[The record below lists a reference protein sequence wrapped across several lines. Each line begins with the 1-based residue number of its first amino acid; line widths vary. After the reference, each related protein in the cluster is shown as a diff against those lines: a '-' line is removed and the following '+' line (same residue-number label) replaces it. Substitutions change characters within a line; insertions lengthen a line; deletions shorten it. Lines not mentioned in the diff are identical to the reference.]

1 MNTENCTIFQV
12 MRSVFSA
19 ATEINRNSALNTYS
33 TIYSLN
39 KPAPKYFKLNFAIP
53 FARQL

>member
-1 MNTENCTIFQV
+1 